1 MKKSEIISICTE
13 SFLQHNNSQ
22 HEHRYTRGWD
32 SCPADCNT
40 CLPADQHICTMR
52 KNQAGSGSSQTLG
65 SVSQVGG
72 YSLIVMLVNPLQ
84 IFNNLPSYL
93 LIQFILPFIQNIP
106 QQRTVQQIILKQFF
120 WGGGMLYNRFSEYL
134 SFSVCKEIIHDHF
147 SMQLLYGT
155 VDLMFLCSISTV
167 SLREALFYQVSQKG
181 SNILLQSFFQLN
193 DPKVRA
199 NLLCFIFL

>member
-13 SFLQHNNSQ
+13 SCLQHNNSQ
-22 HEHRYTRGWD
+22 REHRYTRGWD

-93 LIQFILPFIQNIP
+93 LIQFILSFIQNIP

-120 WGGGMLYNRFSEYL
+120 LGGLCCLIGFQSTSHSLYAKK
-134 SFSVCKEIIHDHF
+134 SFMIISLCNF
-147 SMQLLYGT
+147 SMALL
-155 VDLMFLCSISTV
+155 I
-167 SLREALFYQVSQKG
+167 
-181 SNILLQSFFQLN
+181 
-193 DPKVRA
+193 
-199 NLLCFIFL
+199 